1 MKKTFLLILIFA
13 CAINVSGRGRV
24 TCHFGEKPDSGG
36 RIYEVNGIAL
46 SYKGI
51 PIKASASVWF
61 PFGKSEDTY
70 LTRLFIVFERPED
83 SQHDLSLT
91 GICTAYQTE
100 HFNRDVNLKQIE
112 VEKRLNWYYPNGIRD
127 SEKVS
132 EYVKPGLD
140 VVANIKVKLNW
151 ENPDKSTLRIKLK
164 EAIFLEGP
172 KREK

>member
-13 CAINVSGRGRV
+13 CAINVSGRRR
-24 TCHFGEKPDSGG
+24 TTFHFCEKPDFGG
-36 RIYEVNGIAL
+36 RIYEVNDVAL

-51 PIKASASVWF
+51 PIKVSASAWF

-83 SQHDLSLT
+83 SRHDLSLT

-100 HFNRDVNLKQIE
+100 HANRDVNLKEIE

-127 SEKVS
+127 SEKIP
-132 EYVKPGLD
+132 EYVKPGFD
-140 VVANIKVKLNW
+140 VVANIKIKLDW
-151 ENPDKSTLRIKLK
+151 ESPDKSTMRIKLK
-164 EAIFLEGP
+164 EAEFPEGP
-172 KREK
+172 KPGR